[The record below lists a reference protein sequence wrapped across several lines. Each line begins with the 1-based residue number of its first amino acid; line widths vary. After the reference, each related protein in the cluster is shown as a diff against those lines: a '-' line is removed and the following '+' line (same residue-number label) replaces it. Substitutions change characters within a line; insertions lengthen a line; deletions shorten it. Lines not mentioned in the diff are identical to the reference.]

1 MHLRIQV
8 SFCKIIKI
16 DYFMLFRPAT
26 FLDRDEHISTNKY
39 VFISYSH
46 RDSDIVYPILNKLY
60 EAGINYWYDSEMTVG
75 DSWVKK
81 AQEMINDINCVASM
95 FFISKNCLLHSDA
108 VSKEIEA
115 VKARG
120 IRVIPIVID
129 ADSYYK
135 VVQNAYIEMGSCS
148 GATLNKE
155 VPFERIKLFLDFFYD
170 ERLFINSNDEELT
183 DKVISQLKKD
193 GLDVFSTDNAI
204 VEKFVNKGVLKS
216 INNIYY
222 LTACRTLNNVV
233 NNIFSVVK
241 HGKILTKGETFFRFR
256 DEETFDLKPIEWFL
270 LDIVNN
276 KALFISADIFDIVG
290 FRDVF
295 DSEKDISEM
304 IKELSED
311 DIDEI
316 KLPSFEDI
324 LRAGDLIPNG
334 KVSGLAL
341 LDSTNS
347 NFSSCFWCVDK
358 NGKLHCIQNSGKELS
373 TPVAIS
379 RGALRMEITIDLQKL
394 LEK

>member
-1 MHLRIQV
+1 MWFYGVVEMDAQYRKHLLNNDFSPLYSNGNVFFR
-8 SFCKIIKI
+8 SKKI
-16 DYFMLFRPAT
+16 R
-26 FLDRDEHISTNKY
+26 LDEEGPKT
-39 VFISYSH
+39 
-46 RDSDIVYPILNKLY
+46 
-60 EAGINYWYDSEMTVG
+60 
-75 DSWVKK
+75 
-81 AQEMINDINCVASM
+81 
-95 FFISKNCLLHSDA
+95 
-108 VSKEIEA
+108 
-115 VKARG
+115 
-120 IRVIPIVID
+120 
-129 ADSYYK
+129 

-334 KVSGLAL
+334 KLSGLAL